1 MQANVRLVAQQEV
14 EIANLRDEIASAH
27 QSLDAERGK
36 LTKLRKCL
44 DTQDVSFAIGNVTY
58 SRDQVKQELAR
69 KLDLV
74 REAEVVLS
82 GKDRLLDNRQK
93 SLAAAMQVL
102 ERTRSQ
108 KSLLE
113 GQIAS
118 LESQHRLIQAASV
131 GSGSRI
137 DTSKL
142 AQTQKLIA
150 DIKKQLD
157 VSERVLAHESRFV
170 EPMVIEASI
179 DEKDVTRQADE
190 YLAGKNGDVEKQ
202 RLRRGEKVSCTSGVT
217 DQDVRADGRRSVAPD
232 SRAPTPDADP
242 DFSLTGVDV
251 MLILRIRQAE
261 VAAGAG
267 RLDEAFDLATPRR
280 AVPLPPAGAGRDH
293 PHHRG
298 ARPPRTRAPDA
309 GRHGAG
315 GGGLRQGGQAGRGGP
330 ARRRPARRR
339 PAGRNSSAASAA
351 SARRPS
357 PSRRPGVTW
366 KTGRCRSGG
375 RSWRT

>member
-1 MQANVRLVAQQEV
+1 MILKSLKYGVITVAAVAIVGGVVFGKDLYSYVSSGSKILRTSVKDNVPIEFELARARDLVNDIVPEMQANVRLVAQQEV
-14 EIANLRDEIASAH
+14 EIAALREEITNAH
-27 QSLDAERGK
+27 ASLDTERAK
-36 LTKLRKCL
+36 LTKLRRCL
-44 DTQDVSFAIGNVTY
+44 DTQDVSFTLGGATY
-58 SRDQVKQELAR
+58 SRDQVKTELVR

-108 KSLLE
+108 KALLE

-157 VSERVLAHESRFV
+157 VSERVLAHQSRFV
-170 EPMVIEASI
+170 EPMVIDVV

-190 YLAGKNGDVEKQ
+190 YLAERNGD
-202 RLRRGEKVSCTSGVT
+202 GELE
-217 DQDVRADGRRSVAPD
+217 RAETA
-232 SRAPTPDADP
+232 SR
-242 DFSLTGVDV
+242 
-251 MLILRIRQAE
+251 E
-261 VAAGAG
+261 
-267 RLDEAFDLATPRR
+267 
-280 AVPLPPAGAGRDH
+280 
-293 PHHRG
+293 
-298 ARPPRTRAPDA
+298 
-309 GRHGAG
+309 
-315 GGGLRQGGQAGRGGP
+315 
-330 ARRRPARRR
+330 
-339 PAGRNSSAASAA
+339 
-351 SARRPS
+351 
-357 PSRRPGVTW
+357 
-366 KTGRCRSGG
+366 
-375 RSWRT
+375 

>member
-1 MQANVRLVAQQEV
+1 MILKSLKYGVITVAAVAIVGGVVFGKDLYSYVSSGSKILRTSVKDNVPIEFELARARDLVNGIVPEMQANVRLVAQQEV
-14 EIANLRDEIASAH
+14 EIAALREEITNAH
-27 QSLDAERGK
+27 ASLDTERAK
-36 LTKLRKCL
+36 LTKLRRCL
-44 DTQDVSFAIGNVTY
+44 DTQDVSFTLGGATY
-58 SRDQVKQELAR
+58 SRDQVKTELVR

-108 KSLLE
+108 KALLE

-157 VSERVLAHESRFV
+157 VSERVLAHQSRFV
-170 EPMVIEASI
+170 EPMVIDVV

-190 YLAGKNGDVEKQ
+190 YLE
-202 RLRRGEKVSCTSGVT
+202 
-217 DQDVRADGRRSVAPD
+217 RAETA
-232 SRAPTPDADP
+232 SR
-242 DFSLTGVDV
+242 
-251 MLILRIRQAE
+251 E
-261 VAAGAG
+261 
-267 RLDEAFDLATPRR
+267 
-280 AVPLPPAGAGRDH
+280 
-293 PHHRG
+293 
-298 ARPPRTRAPDA
+298 
-309 GRHGAG
+309 
-315 GGGLRQGGQAGRGGP
+315 
-330 ARRRPARRR
+330 
-339 PAGRNSSAASAA
+339 
-351 SARRPS
+351 
-357 PSRRPGVTW
+357 
-366 KTGRCRSGG
+366 
-375 RSWRT
+375 